1 MVVVRLGQP
10 ERLGSGG
17 AWWGGGLN
25 FLRRTN
31 ADFVGIQE
39 MRVVG
44 QDRCHGGME
53 AARKAKWKIKITPA
67 CVTEKGYASAGVAVA
82 CRAQFGM
89 FHPQAQGWK
98 YDTTRMQH
106 AHVGAVCRGGIH
118 CVAVY
123 LYNSEGLSERNRGVL
138 LDLARLIRGL
148 RGPWVVMGDWNLS
161 PEVLQASG
169 WVEEVCGKVL
179 CPSMPTC
186 KNSTIDYFVVDR
198 RFVHAVVYVKRLEG
212 FGITPH
218 YPVRMAI
225 RALPRRMMV
234 RRMVAP
240 RKIPAVLPSG
250 CLSAGDYEV
259 AERFQREGGSL
270 GLGREEWRGRMGGW
284 LDAVEGIMCGILG
297 QEGKAAERIC
307 GRRHGPRMV
316 WKCALGKPGD
326 DQSFSTKISRSWA
339 KLRGWC
345 HTIRQ
350 ARNVLG
356 GGAWGGHP
364 LGRAAEVCCRRILAA
379 RKWQWREGEDRE
391 ELQRFVEA
399 FGRADIIHDG
409 GVLTALEQWAE
420 EEAERTARRA
430 AEEAA
435 RRYRK
440 WLQEGPAHGLA
451 RQHAATKCRG
461 QWVPGRMVRVIEEG
475 DDGIAQVV
483 SMWAEG
489 QDDEGGLGRGGVETI
504 VHNIQYREQGMLVP
518 ADVQQEV
525 DLEGARWEQIWI
537 EEHGVAECAW
547 PEEVDNDLSEI
558 DAKRILDAAG
568 TFSDDV
574 GLGWDRLHPKVLR
587 RVPKSM
593 LNELGRIFMAAER
606 MGSWGGMVGVVITAL
621 IPKGGGG
628 LRPIG
633 LLPTLV
639 RLWGRIRAKEVQQW
653 ESRNER
659 GYLYGGGA
667 RERWRLRGSLRPGRR
682 RSGCRGQSTPRSC
695 WIWKRHSTGCRTTT
709 WWRRRRSG
717 GTRWWFCGCRSRL
730 IGWHG

>member
-1 MVVVRLGQP
+1 MVEARVGQ
-10 ERLGSGG
+10 EGSGVGSGEDDEEWPTGGDIEEASSGGSRSNGSDGGEEAEDDDVSETTVEESSVG
-17 AWWGGGLN
+17 ADDSEKWAQVVGEEDRQETAGGRRQWWLFDSVNPNAWGAGELGGGGLH

-89 FHPQAQGWK
+89 VHPQAQGWE

-198 RFVHAVVYVKRLEG
+198 RLVHAVVYVKRLEG

-218 YPVRMAI
+218 YPVRLAI
-225 RALPRRMMV
+225 RALMV

-250 CLSAGDYEV
+250 CLSAGDYEA
-259 AERFQREGGSL
+259 AERLQREGGSL
-270 GLGREEWRGRMGGW
+270 GLGREEWRGRMGGG

-356 GGAWGGHP
+356 GG
-364 LGRAAEVCCRRILAA
+364 L
-379 RKWQWREGEDRE
+379 
-391 ELQRFVEA
+391 
-399 FGRADIIHDG
+399 
-409 GVLTALEQWAE
+409 
-420 EEAERTARRA
+420 
-430 AEEAA
+430 
-435 RRYRK
+435 
-440 WLQEGPAHGLA
+440 
-451 RQHAATKCRG
+451 
-461 QWVPGRMVRVIEEG
+461 
-475 DDGIAQVV
+475 
-483 SMWAEG
+483 
-489 QDDEGGLGRGGVETI
+489 RGG
-504 VHNIQYREQGMLVP
+504 
-518 ADVQQEV
+518 
-525 DLEGARWEQIWI
+525 
-537 EEHGVAECAW
+537 
-547 PEEVDNDLSEI
+547 
-558 DAKRILDAAG
+558 
-568 TFSDDV
+568 
-574 GLGWDRLHPKVLR
+574 
-587 RVPKSM
+587 
-593 LNELGRIFMAAER
+593 
-606 MGSWGGMVGVVITAL
+606 
-621 IPKGGGG
+621 
-628 LRPIG
+628 RP
-633 LLPTLV
+633 
-639 RLWGRIRAKEVQQW
+639 
-653 ESRNER
+653 
-659 GYLYGGGA
+659 
-667 RERWRLRGSLRPGRR
+667 
-682 RSGCRGQSTPRSC
+682 
-695 WIWKRHSTGCRTTT
+695 
-709 WWRRRRSG
+709 
-717 GTRWWFCGCRSRL
+717 
-730 IGWHG
+730 